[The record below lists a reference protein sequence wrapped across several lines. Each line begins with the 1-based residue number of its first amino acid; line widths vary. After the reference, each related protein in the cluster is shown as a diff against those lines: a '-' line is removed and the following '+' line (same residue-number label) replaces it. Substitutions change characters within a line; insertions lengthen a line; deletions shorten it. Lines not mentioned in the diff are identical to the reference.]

1 MPPLNALLK
10 WPGSKRRY
18 TGPILEWMG
27 APVDHRVIEPFLGA
41 GNVWT
46 AVWSSGWRHGLLC
59 DAEPRVMAFH
69 MAVADDPVAVHRE
82 LQRLP
87 DTTKTS
93 WREHYYEVRQAFNDE
108 WDPDLIGHL
117 HAARML
123 WLNKTT
129 TNGLWRLNRQG
140 RFNASIG
147 SYKTV
152 KMPGVEQICA
162 ISRCLSGAQLR
173 AATSWQ
179 ACVRD
184 AAPGDL
190 IYADPPWPGTFAGY
204 TPSGHV
210 DHEEL
215 VIELARARDRG
226 VRVLLDTS
234 WGDDLAEQARELSL
248 QVERFYTKTTTSIGM
263 GTGEHDSGRKP
274 LPQVWIHTGPA
285 TYRYLEQDPQ
295 RPPLVAKQRTPVT
308 TDPELR

>member
-1 MPPLNALLK
+1 MPPLSALLK

-27 APVDHRVIEPFLGA
+27 APVHHRFIEPFLGA

-87 DTTKTS
+87 DTTKAS

-129 TNGLWRLNRQG
+129 TNGLWRLNQQG

-173 AATSWQ
+173 LATSWQ
-179 ACVRD
+179 SCVRD

-210 DHEEL
+210 DHEDL
-215 VIELARARDRG
+215 IIELARARDRG

-234 WGDDLAEQARELSL
+234 WGDDLAEQARELSFR
-248 QVERFYTKTTTSIGM
+248 VERFYTKTTTSIGM

-285 TYRYLEQDPQ
+285 T
-295 RPPLVAKQRTPVT
+295 
-308 TDPELR
+308 